1 MAKKDSHLYS
11 FVSSLRRHTHKSLG
25 ADLGTKTF
33 VRSLASSENINK
45 ISGANEFFDKV
56 QTLTKGIGIIQGI
69 HSGLVENGINSGS
82 NSEHSMIP
90 FTSESNSS
98 PLGRNEAVYYKTH
111 VQVGRRFGSKITK
124 IRDAAFVDRIT
135 RLTSSSD
142 RDYLDHKER
151 KQLNFTSGFNEK
163 GFSFL
168 MNDTFFSVK
177 DYYDL
182 LDINKTYKQ
191 ELEQVHDGRKDI
203 FACVLKTKHRF
214 KIKNLMDYHTTH
226 VKIHLIKILDLETD
240 VKDLVKEI
248 THNSKSINQG
258 GKLPI
263 DQQYTDPKLLPE
275 KQFSINFTTALS
287 CNLTLS
293 SRFQERAKIVKSW
306 SRTLSPGSI
315 WEFNLE
321 HYLGKGIS
329 INRLYDIQSRAD
341 QNTIVHH
348 RAESFIDLLQEIDD
362 TKNSTQIATIK
373 EAISEFTKSPTKK
386 KLSEHPTGYIFCL
399 EYVGDRR
406 ASVKSKDNDIYSGY
420 SPCNFNIEFDTEI
433 QFLADQDN
441 SEKIMVYK
449 NIVQEKQFEDD
460 SLLADIFYPT
470 RQPKFHIPYEDLFG
484 KTKKGF
490 KLILD
495 SSLKSTADFSPLL
508 RLLTDQL
515 KKYGLDVEKLSPE
528 ELKLNLMTDP
538 TDLEDYEYE
547 GTGGEPPTESPID
560 L

>member
-1 MAKKDSHLYS
+1 MAKKDFHLYS
-11 FVSSLRRHTHKSLG
+11 FVSSLRRHTHNSLG
-25 ADLGTKTF
+25 ADLGTKSF
-33 VRSLASSENINK
+33 VKSLASSEKINK

-56 QTLTKGIGIIQGI
+56 LTLTKGIGIVQGI
-69 HSGLVENGINSGS
+69 HAGLVENGNDSGT
-82 NSEHSMIP
+82 NSEHSMVP
-90 FTSESNSS
+90 FTSESSSS
-98 PLGRNEAVYYKTH
+98 PLGRNEAVYYKTYA
-111 VQVGRRFGSKITK
+111 QVGRRPSSKITK
-124 IRDAAFVDRIT
+124 IRDGAFVDRIT

-142 RDYLDHKER
+142 RDYLNHKER

-177 DYYDL
+177 DYYNL
-182 LDINKTYKQ
+182 LNIDKTYKK
-191 ELEQVHDGRKDI
+191 ELEQVQDGRKDI
-203 FACVLKTKHRF
+203 FACVLKTKHQF
-214 KIKNLMDYHTTH
+214 KIKNLMDYHTNH

-240 VKDLVKEI
+240 VEDLVKEI

-263 DQQYTDPKLLPE
+263 DQQYTDPKLLPG

-293 SRFQERAKIVKSW
+293 SRFKERAKIVKSW
-306 SRTLSPGSI
+306 SRTISPGSI
-315 WEFNLE
+315 WEFNLQ
-321 HYLGKGIS
+321 HYLGKGIN

-341 QNTIVHH
+341 QNAILDH
-348 RAESFIDLLQEIDD
+348 RAKSFIDLQLFVEGIDE
-362 TKNSTQIATIK
+362 TKNRTQ
-373 EAISEFTKSPTKK
+373 EVISEFTKTPTKR

-433 QFLADQDN
+433 QFLANQDD
-441 SEKIMVYK
+441 SEKVIVYK
-449 NIVQEKQFEDD
+449 NIVQEKEFDDD
-460 SLLADIFYPT
+460 SLLPDIFYPT

-495 SSLKSTADFSPLL
+495 PSLKSTADFSPLL

-515 KKYGLDVEKLSPE
+515 KKYGIDVEKLSPE
-528 ELKLNLMTDP
+528 ELKLNFMTDP
-538 TDLEDYEYE
+538 TDEYE
-547 GTGGEPPTESPID
+547 GTGGEPPTLD

>member
-1 MAKKDSHLYS
+1 MAKKDFQLYS
-11 FVSSLRRHTHKSLG
+11 FVSSLRRHTHSSLG
-25 ADLGTKTF
+25 GDLGTKNF
-33 VRSLASSENINK
+33 VKSLASSEKINK

-69 HSGLVENGINSGS
+69 HAGLVENGSGS
-82 NSEHSMIP
+82 GTNSEHSVVP
-90 FTSESNSS
+90 FTSESSSS
-98 PLGRNEAVYYKTH
+98 PLGKNDAVYYKTYA
-111 VQVGRRFGSKITK
+111 QVGRKFNSKIIK
-124 IRDAAFVDRIT
+124 IRDGAFVDRIT

-142 RDYLDHKER
+142 RDYLNHDKR

-177 DYYDL
+177 AYYDL
-182 LDINKTYKQ
+182 LGIDRNYKK
-191 ELEQVHDGRKDI
+191 ELEQVKDGRKDI

-214 KIKNLMDYHTTH
+214 KIKNLMDYHTNH

-240 VKDLVKEI
+240 VEDLVKEI

-263 DQQYTDPKLLPE
+263 DQQYSDPKILAG
-275 KQFSINFTTALS
+275 KQFSINFTTALT

-293 SRFQERAKIVKSW
+293 SRFKERAKIVKSW
-306 SRTLSPGSI
+306 SRTISPGSI

-321 HYLGKGIS
+321 HYLGNGIS

-341 QNTIVHH
+341 ENNTANH
-348 RAESFIDLLQEIDD
+348 RAESFIDLLQEIDQ
-362 TKNSTQIATIK
+362 TKNSTQVNMLK
-373 EAISEFTKSPTKK
+373 EVASEFTKNPSRR

-406 ASVKSKDNDIYSGY
+406 ASIKSKENDIFSGY

-433 QFLADQDN
+433 QFLANQDD
-441 SEKIMVYK
+441 SEKIIVYK

-460 SLLADIFYPT
+460 SLLSDIFYPT
-470 RQPKFHIPYEDLFG
+470 REPKFHIPYEDLFG
-484 KTKKGF
+484 KSKKGF
-490 KLILD
+490 TLLLD
-495 SSLKSTADFSPLL
+495 SSLKSTADFSPAL

-515 KKYGLDVEKLSPE
+515 KRFGIDVEKLSPD

-538 TDLEDYEYE
+538 TDEYE
-547 GTGGEPPTESPID
+547 GTKD

>member
-1 MAKKDSHLYS
+1 MARKDFHLYS

-25 ADLGTKTF
+25 ADLGTKSF
-33 VRSLASSENINK
+33 VKSLASSENINK

-56 QTLTKGIGIIQGI
+56 LTLTKGIGIIQGI
-69 HSGLVENGINSGS
+69 HAGLVENGNDSGT
-82 NSEHSMIP
+82 NSEHSMVP
-90 FTSESNSS
+90 FTSESSSS
-98 PLGRNEAVYYKTH
+98 PLGKNEAVYYKTYA
-111 VQVGRRFGSKITK
+111 QVGRRPSSKITK
-124 IRDAAFVDRIT
+124 IRDSAFVDLIT

-142 RDYLDHKER
+142 RDYLDHKQR
-151 KQLNFTSGFNEK
+151 KQLNFTAGFNEK

-177 DYYDL
+177 SYYDL
-182 LDINKTYKQ
+182 LDIDKIYKK
-191 ELEQVHDGRKDI
+191 ELEQVQDGRKDI
-203 FACVLKTKHRF
+203 FACILKTKHRF
-214 KIKNLMDYHTTH
+214 KIKNLMDYHTNH

-240 VKDLVKEI
+240 VEDLVKEI

-263 DQQYTDPKLLPE
+263 DQQYTDPKLLPV

-293 SRFQERAKIVKSW
+293 SRFKERAKIVKSW
-306 SRTLSPGSI
+306 SRTIPPGSI
-315 WEFNLE
+315 WEFNLQ
-321 HYLGKGIS
+321 HYLGKGIN

-341 QNTIVHH
+341 QNSTVNH
-348 RAESFIDLLQEIDD
+348 RAESFIDLLEEIDE
-362 TKNSTQIATIK
+362 TKNRTQVGTRGGFK
-373 EAISEFTKSPTKK
+373 QLISEFTTNPTKR
-386 KLSEHPTGYIFCL
+386 KLSGHPTGYIFCL

-433 QFLADQDN
+433 QFLANQDD
-441 SEKIMVYK
+441 SEKIIVYK
-449 NIVQEKQFEDD
+449 KIVQEKQFEDD
-460 SLLADIFYPT
+460 SLLPDIFYPD
-470 RQPKFHIPYEDLFG
+470 RQPKFHISYEDLFG

-495 SSLKSTADFSPLL
+495 PSLKSTADFSPLF
-508 RLLTDQL
+508 RVLTDQL
-515 KKYGLDVEKLSPE
+515 KKYGIDVEKLSPE

-538 TDLEDYEYE
+538 TDLEEYE
-547 GTGGEPPTESPID
+547 GTGGAPPSLD